1 MDDNT
6 EDIQAIFPPAISQQI
21 RTAIHQHPDL
31 RPLFHTIATYV
42 RDPASLKVPIP
53 SHPAL
58 DTSVKKRKLDEL
70 DSGVNGHS
78 IANATTTFDCKD
90 VSFQVPARKKL
101 RLQLVSD
108 ARDAQNQEIRL
119 LDQKTANLELSI
131 PSSAIEA
138 VFCLPVPEKQ
148 QRQWNFVVFPKEGS
162 GCEQLVCTMAETP
175 PTGSELTGHTMR
187 ETDTFVTVAELAFNR
202 LLQPVGKQVEIPDA
216 NEFVSSMPQPHR
228 KGEMAWHVK
237 GFRGSKDGATK
248 QSLAENAV
256 C

>member
-78 IANATTTFDCKD
+78 IANATRCLLWGRRRN
-90 VSFQVPARKKL
+90 SIAAAAFQERGGR
-101 RLQLVSD
+101 RLP
-108 ARDAQNQEIRL
+108 RL
-119 LDQKTANLELSI
+119 PL
-131 PSSAIEA
+131 
-138 VFCLPVPEKQ
+138 
-148 QRQWNFVVFPKEGS
+148 
-162 GCEQLVCTMAETP
+162 
-175 PTGSELTGHTMR
+175 
-187 ETDTFVTVAELAFNR
+187 
-202 LLQPVGKQVEIPDA
+202 
-216 NEFVSSMPQPHR
+216 
-228 KGEMAWHVK
+228 KGY
-237 GFRGSKDGATK
+237 
-248 QSLAENAV
+248 
-256 C
+256 